1 MAFKESP
8 RFILEKEEKEEGEER
23 EEREEEGRKIF
34 IQDTQDL
41 PFSHDIS

>member
-41 PFSHDIS
+41 PFSRDIS